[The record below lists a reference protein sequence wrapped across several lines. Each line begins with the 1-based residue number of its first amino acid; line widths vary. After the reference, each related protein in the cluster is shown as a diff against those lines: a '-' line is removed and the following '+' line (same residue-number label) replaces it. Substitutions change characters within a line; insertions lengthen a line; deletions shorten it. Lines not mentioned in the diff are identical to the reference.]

1 MGYSAPGR
9 KIHKVIR
16 SKNRLVILWAAL
28 LILGVSLFVWS
39 LRAAPLQEITSV
51 LARLQAWQISAI
63 LLVNSGIIFL
73 FALRWWLILRRQGY
87 QLPYVAV
94 TGYRLAGFALSYF
107 TPGQHF
113 GGEPLQVLLVRRNH
127 KVPASTA
134 VAAVALDKAIELF
147 SNFLVLAVGLILLLG
162 SGFLDGLVINQ
173 VLLISIPIL
182 VLPLIYLSLLKRGA
196 RPIGRLINRL
206 AGRLAEGLKNTEN
219 QLGELIQKHPNLFI
233 LGLGVSALVWAVLF
247 FEFWLMLRFLG
258 LNLDATQLL
267 AVVIA
272 GRVALLAPT
281 PGALGALEAS
291 QVLVMQAIGFDAAY
305 GLSLSLLIRARD
317 IFFALIGLGVAALSK
332 A

>member
-1 MGYSAPGR
+1 M
-9 KIHKVIR
+9 IR
-16 SKNRLVILWAAL
+16 SKNRLVVLWALL
-28 LILGVSLFVWS
+28 LILGAGLFVWS
-39 LRAAPLQEITSV
+39 LRAAPLQEIAPV
-51 LARLQAWQISAI
+51 LSQLETWQVVAI
-63 LLVNSGIIFL
+63 LLLNSGIIFL

-87 QLPYVAV
+87 RLPYVAV

-127 KVPASTA
+127 KIPASTA
-134 VAAVALDKAIELF
+134 VAAVALDKTIELF
-147 SNFLVLAVGLILLLG
+147 SNFLVLVVGLILLLG
-162 SGFLDGLVINQ
+162 SGLLNGLAINQ
-173 VLLISIPIL
+173 ILLLSIPIL
-182 VLPLIYLSLLKRGA
+182 VLPLLYLSFLKRGA
-196 RPIGRLINRL
+196 RPLARLLTKLSDRI
-206 AGRLAEGLKNTEN
+206 AEELKKTEN

-233 LGLGVSALVWAVLF
+233 QGLGVSGLVWAVLF

-258 LNLDATQLL
+258 LDLDATQLL

-291 QVLVMQAIGFDAAY
+291 QVLVMQAIGFNAAY

>member
-1 MGYSAPGR
+1 MTPSQ
-9 KIHKVIR
+9 
-16 SKNRLVILWAAL
+16 NRLVILWAVL
-28 LILGVSLFVWS
+28 FILGAGLFVWS
-39 LRAAPLQEITSV
+39 LRAAPLQEIASV
-51 LARLQAWQISAI
+51 LSQLQAWQIAAI

-73 FALRWWLILRRQGY
+73 FALRWWLILHRQGY

-127 KVPASTA
+127 KVPTSTA

-162 SGFLDGLVINQ
+162 SGLLKGLAINQ
-173 VLLISIPIL
+173 ILLLSVPIL
-182 VLPLIYLSLLKRGA
+182 GLPLIYLSILKRGA
-196 RPIGRLINRL
+196 RPLARVLIKLTGRI
-206 AGRLAEGLKNTEN
+206 AEGLIKTEN
-219 QLGELIQKHPNLFI
+219 QLGELIQKHPNLFVQ
-233 LGLGVSALVWAVLF
+233 GLSVSALVWAVLF

-258 LNLDATQLL
+258 LDLDGTQLL

>member
-1 MGYSAPGR
+1 
-9 KIHKVIR
+9 VIQPR
-16 SKNRLVILWAAL
+16 SRLIILWVAL
-28 LILGVSLFVWS
+28 LLLGAGLFIWA
-39 LRAAPLQEITSV
+39 LRAAPLQEIVSV
-51 LARLQAWQISAI
+51 LAQLQTWQIVTI
-63 LLVNSGIIFL
+63 LLVNSGIIVL
-73 FALRWWLILRRQGY
+73 FALRWWLILGRQGY
-87 QLPYVAV
+87 RLPYAAI

-134 VAAVALDKAIELF
+134 LAAVALDKSIELF
-147 SNFLVLAVGLILLLG
+147 SNFLVLTVGLLLLLG
-162 SGFLDGLVINQ
+162 SGLLEGLAVNQ
-173 VLLISIPIL
+173 VLLLSIPIL
-182 VLPLIYLSLLKRGA
+182 VMPITYLSFLKRGA
-196 RPIGRLINRL
+196 RPIAGLIGRLR
-206 AGRLAEGLKNTEN
+206 GRIAEGLNRTED
-219 QLGELIQKHPNLFI
+219 QLGDLIQSHPNLFI
-233 LGLGVSALVWAVLF
+233 QGLGVSVLVWAVLF

-258 LNLDATQLL
+258 LNVDASQLL

-291 QVLVMQAIGFDAAY
+291 HVLVMQALGFDAAY

>member
-1 MGYSAPGR
+1 MGCPPARG
-9 KIHKVIR
+9 KVGKVIR
-16 SKNRLVILWAAL
+16 SKNRLVILWIAL
-28 LILGVSLFVWS
+28 LIVGVGLFVWS
-39 LRAAPLQEITSV
+39 LRAAPLQEIAAV
-51 LARLQAWQISAI
+51 LAQLQAWQIFVI

-73 FALRWWLILRRQGY
+73 FALRWWLILQRQGY

-127 KVPASTA
+127 KVPTSTA

-162 SGFLDGLVINQ
+162 SGLLDGLAINQ
-173 VLLISIPIL
+173 ILVLSIPIL
-182 VLPLIYLSLLKRGA
+182 VLPLIYLSFLKSGA
-196 RPIGRLINRL
+196 RPLARLLTKLMGAI
-206 AGRLAEGLKNTEN
+206 AEGLKKTED
-219 QLGELIQKHPNLFI
+219 QLGELIQKHPSLF
-233 LGLGVSALVWAVLF
+233 LQGLGVSGLVWAVLF

-258 LNLDATQLL
+258 LDLDATQLL

-317 IFFALIGLGVAALSK
+317 IFFALIGLGVAAFSK

>member
-1 MGYSAPGR
+1 MIQP
-9 KIHKVIR
+9 R
-16 SKNRLVILWAAL
+16 SRLIILWVAL
-28 LILGVSLFVWS
+28 LLLGAGLFIWA
-39 LRAAPLQEITSV
+39 LRAAPLQEIVSV
-51 LARLQAWQISAI
+51 LAQLQTWQIVTI
-63 LLVNSGIIFL
+63 LLVNSGIIVL
-73 FALRWWLILRRQGY
+73 FALRWWLILGRQGY
-87 QLPYVAV
+87 RLPYAAI

-134 VAAVALDKAIELF
+134 LAAVALDKSIELF
-147 SNFLVLAVGLILLLG
+147 SNFLVLTVGLLLLLG
-162 SGFLDGLVINQ
+162 SGLLEGLAVNQ
-173 VLLISIPIL
+173 VLLLSIPIL
-182 VLPLIYLSLLKRGA
+182 VMPITYLSFLKRGA
-196 RPIGRLINRL
+196 RPIAGLIGRLRGRMAGGLNR
-206 AGRLAEGLKNTEN
+206 TED
-219 QLGELIQKHPNLFI
+219 QLGDLIQSHPNLFI
-233 LGLGVSALVWAVLF
+233 QGLGVSVLVWAVLF

-258 LNLDATQLL
+258 LNVDASQLL

-272 GRVALLAPT
+272 GRVALFAPT

-291 QVLVMQAIGFDAAY
+291 HVLVMQALGFDAAY